1 MEPAMY
7 PIPAISG
14 AKKMPKPEQS
24 PAPKMSLSEIITPT
38 LDAPVVP
45 SVTPPVA
52 PAEVIAKAYQKS
64 VRSPVDPQKVLK
76 VVVDGTALRKGP
88 GTVFPKII
96 KLKKGAELEFVRR
109 TKIKLNNKNWLMVK
123 RGNRSAYVWEGVVKW
138 AEARPKEMGS
148 K

>member
-1 MEPAMY
+1 MAM
-7 PIPAISG
+7 
-14 AKKMPKPEQS
+14 PE
-24 PAPKMSLSEIITPT
+24 ITTPT

-52 PAEVIAKAYQKS
+52 PAEVMTKATPKS
-64 VRSPVDPQKVLK
+64 VSSLIDPKKILK
-76 VVVDGTALRKGP
+76 VVVDGIVLRKGP

-123 RGNRSAYVWEGVVKW
+123 RGNRSAFVWEGVVQW
-138 AEARPKEMGS
+138 AEAHPTEMGS

>member
-1 MEPAMY
+1 MY
-7 PIPAISG
+7 PPPAISE
-14 AKKMPKPEQS
+14 AKTMLKSEQTL
-24 PAPKMSLSEIITPT
+24 APKMAIPEITTPY

-52 PAEVIAKAYQKS
+52 PAEVMAKAYPKS
-64 VRSPVDPQKVLK
+64 VRSPVDPKKVLK
-76 VVVDGTALRKGP
+76 VVVDGIALRKGP
-88 GTVFPKII
+88 GTVFPEII

-123 RGNRSAYVWEGVVKW
+123 RGNRSAFVWEGVVQW
-138 AEARPKEMGS
+138 AEARPTEMGS